1 MFLLVIS
8 LSLVFGC
15 MWVFLLAF
23 TGVTSCQLVLDIWSI
38 ESAHLSIDD
47 LTSGQAVNSIFTDSC
62 ALS

>member
-8 LSLVFGC
+8 LSLDFGC

-23 TGVTSCQLVLDIWSI
+23 TRVTSCQLVLDIWSI
-38 ESAHLSIDD
+38 ESAYLSIDD